1 MRRLKMMPLLLA
13 VALLCGCGH
22 VAGVAEEKPQIVATN
37 FVCYDFA
44 REIAGEFAD
53 VTLLIDPGTEVHAY
67 EPSPAD
73 ILKMETADL
82 FVYIGGESDVWAEKL
97 LSSFDDRKT
106 RLCVR
111 MMESV
116 EDPYTFYYTPAEMTE
131 QEEDSQ
137 GVYHGIGMVV
147 TLREGGGVEIV
158 RVYEDSPEVRAGLMT
173 GDIIVAVDG
182 ESIAGDSAKDLNSV
196 VSLIKGLDGTDV
208 TLTVLREGAEMQI
221 TATRGVVNLEY
232 AQFEI
237 LEGHIGYITISQFTG
252 NAVDGVKRAVDA
264 LKAAKVDGVI
274 VDVRD
279 DPGGMLDEVV
289 EIADLF
295 LPECMI
301 VYMEDRA
308 GTRTNFYSDS
318 KYWDVPMVV
327 LVNGGSASASEIF
340 AAAIKEN
347 ERGIIVGETTFG
359 KGIVQT
365 LMTFSQDGAGMQ
377 YTSASYFTPDG
388 NSIHGIGVE
397 PDLVVQPDETGE
409 DAQLQAAIDALKGE
423 E

>member
-1 MRRLKMMPLLLA
+1 MNEMFQRKGVVVCAVAWLVVIVAIGSSSLTLLLTGSDLA
-13 VALLCGCGH
+13 NQWGTRIVNASEYDSIQRFSRLNSIYDTLMSDYYQPLDGDALVLGAIRG
-22 VAGVAEEKPQIVATN
+22 
-37 FVCYDFA
+37 
-44 REIAGEFAD
+44 
-53 VTLLIDPGTEVHAY
+53 
-67 EPSPAD
+67 
-73 ILKMETADL
+73 
-82 FVYIGGESDVWAEKL
+82 
-97 LSSFDDRKT
+97 
-106 RLCVR
+106 

-158 RVYEDSPEVRAGLMT
+158 RVYEDSPAVRAGLMT

-196 VSLIKGLDGTDV
+196 VSLIKGEDGTDV

-237 LEGHIGYITISQFTG
+237 LDGHIGYITISQFTG

-264 LKAAKVDGVI
+264 LKSAKVDGVI

-397 PDLVVQPDETGE
+397 PDLVVQTDETGE

>member
-1 MRRLKMMPLLLA
+1 MNEMFQRKGVVVFAVAWLVVIVAIGSSSLTLLLTGSDLA
-13 VALLCGCGH
+13 NQWGTRIVNASEYDSIQRFSRLNSIYDTLMSDYYQPLDGDALVLGAIRG
-22 VAGVAEEKPQIVATN
+22 
-37 FVCYDFA
+37 
-44 REIAGEFAD
+44 
-53 VTLLIDPGTEVHAY
+53 
-67 EPSPAD
+67 
-73 ILKMETADL
+73 
-82 FVYIGGESDVWAEKL
+82 
-97 LSSFDDRKT
+97 
-106 RLCVR
+106 

-158 RVYEDSPEVRAGLMT
+158 RVYEDSPAVRAGLMT

-208 TLTVLREGAEMQI
+208 TLTVLRAGAEMQI

-237 LEGHIGYITISQFTG
+237 LDGHIGYITISQFTG

-318 KYWDVPMVV
+318 KYWDVPMAV

>member
-1 MRRLKMMPLLLA
+1 MNEMFQRKGVVVFAVAWLVVIVAIGSSSLTLLLTGSDLA
-13 VALLCGCGH
+13 NQWGTRIVNASEYDSIQRFSRLNSIYDTLMSDYYQPLDGDALVLGAIRG
-22 VAGVAEEKPQIVATN
+22 
-37 FVCYDFA
+37 
-44 REIAGEFAD
+44 
-53 VTLLIDPGTEVHAY
+53 
-67 EPSPAD
+67 
-73 ILKMETADL
+73 
-82 FVYIGGESDVWAEKL
+82 
-97 LSSFDDRKT
+97 
-106 RLCVR
+106 

-158 RVYEDSPEVRAGLMT
+158 RVYEDSPAVRAGLMT

-237 LEGHIGYITISQFTG
+237 LDGHIGYITISQFTG

>member
-1 MRRLKMMPLLLA
+1 MNEMFQRKGVVVFAVAWLVVIVAIGSSSLTLLLTGSDLA
-13 VALLCGCGH
+13 NQWGTRIVNASEYDSIQRFSRLNSIYDTLMSDYYQPLDGDALVLGAIRG
-22 VAGVAEEKPQIVATN
+22 
-37 FVCYDFA
+37 
-44 REIAGEFAD
+44 
-53 VTLLIDPGTEVHAY
+53 
-67 EPSPAD
+67 
-73 ILKMETADL
+73 
-82 FVYIGGESDVWAEKL
+82 
-97 LSSFDDRKT
+97 
-106 RLCVR
+106 

-158 RVYEDSPEVRAGLMT
+158 RVYEDSPAVRAGLMT

-237 LEGHIGYITISQFTG
+237 LDGHIGYITISQFTG

-365 LMTFSQDGAGMQ
+365 LMTFYQDGAGMQ

-397 PDLVVQPDETGE
+397 PDLVVQTDETGE
-409 DAQLQAAIDALKGE
+409 DTQLQAAIDALKGE

>member
-1 MRRLKMMPLLLA
+1 MNEMFQRKGMVVFAVAWLVVIVAIGSSSLTLLLTGSDLA
-13 VALLCGCGH
+13 NQWGTRIVNASEYDSIQRFSRLNSIYDTLMSDYYQPLDGDALVLGAIRG
-22 VAGVAEEKPQIVATN
+22 
-37 FVCYDFA
+37 
-44 REIAGEFAD
+44 
-53 VTLLIDPGTEVHAY
+53 
-67 EPSPAD
+67 
-73 ILKMETADL
+73 
-82 FVYIGGESDVWAEKL
+82 
-97 LSSFDDRKT
+97 
-106 RLCVR
+106 

-158 RVYEDSPEVRAGLMT
+158 RVYEDSPAVRAGLMT

-237 LEGHIGYITISQFTG
+237 LDGHIGYITISQFTG

-264 LKAAKVDGVI
+264 LKSAKVDGVI

>member
-1 MRRLKMMPLLLA
+1 MNEMFQRKGVVVFAVAWLVVIVAIGSSSLTLLLTGSDLA
-13 VALLCGCGH
+13 NQWGTRIVNASEYDSIQRFSRLNSIYDTLMSDYYQPLDGDALVLGAIRG
-22 VAGVAEEKPQIVATN
+22 
-37 FVCYDFA
+37 
-44 REIAGEFAD
+44 
-53 VTLLIDPGTEVHAY
+53 
-67 EPSPAD
+67 
-73 ILKMETADL
+73 
-82 FVYIGGESDVWAEKL
+82 
-97 LSSFDDRKT
+97 
-106 RLCVR
+106 

-158 RVYEDSPEVRAGLMT
+158 RVYEDSPAVRAGLMT

-237 LEGHIGYITISQFTG
+237 LDGHIGYITISQFTG

-264 LKAAKVDGVI
+264 LKSAKVDGVI

-397 PDLVVQPDETGE
+397 PDLVVQTDETGE

>member
-1 MRRLKMMPLLLA
+1 MNEMFQRKGVVVFAVAWLVVIVAIGSSSLTLLLTGSDLA
-13 VALLCGCGH
+13 NQWGTRIVNASEYDSIQRFSRLNSIYDTLMSDYYQPLDGDALVLGAIRG
-22 VAGVAEEKPQIVATN
+22 
-37 FVCYDFA
+37 
-44 REIAGEFAD
+44 
-53 VTLLIDPGTEVHAY
+53 
-67 EPSPAD
+67 
-73 ILKMETADL
+73 
-82 FVYIGGESDVWAEKL
+82 
-97 LSSFDDRKT
+97 
-106 RLCVR
+106 

-158 RVYEDSPEVRAGLMT
+158 RVYEDSPAVRAGLMT

-237 LEGHIGYITISQFTG
+237 LDGHIGYITISQFTG

-397 PDLVVQPDETGE
+397 PDLVVQTDETGE
-409 DAQLQAAIDALKGE
+409 DTQLQAAVDALKGE

>member
-1 MRRLKMMPLLLA
+1 MNEMFQRKGMVVFAVAWLVVIVAIGSSSLTLLLTGSDLA
-13 VALLCGCGH
+13 NQWGTRIVNASEYDSIQRFSRLNSIYDTLMSDYYQPLDGDALVLGAIRG
-22 VAGVAEEKPQIVATN
+22 
-37 FVCYDFA
+37 
-44 REIAGEFAD
+44 
-53 VTLLIDPGTEVHAY
+53 
-67 EPSPAD
+67 
-73 ILKMETADL
+73 
-82 FVYIGGESDVWAEKL
+82 
-97 LSSFDDRKT
+97 
-106 RLCVR
+106 

-158 RVYEDSPEVRAGLMT
+158 RVYEDSPAVRAGLMT

-208 TLTVLREGAEMQI
+208 TLTVLRAGAEMQI

-237 LEGHIGYITISQFTG
+237 LDGHIGYITISQFTG
-252 NAVDGVKRAVDA
+252 NVVDGVKRAVDA

>member
-1 MRRLKMMPLLLA
+1 MNEMFQRKGVVVFAVAWLVVIVAIGSSSLTLLLTGSDLA
-13 VALLCGCGH
+13 NQWGTRIVNASEYDSIQRFSRLNSIYDTLMSDYYQPLDGDALVLGAIRG
-22 VAGVAEEKPQIVATN
+22 
-37 FVCYDFA
+37 
-44 REIAGEFAD
+44 
-53 VTLLIDPGTEVHAY
+53 
-67 EPSPAD
+67 
-73 ILKMETADL
+73 
-82 FVYIGGESDVWAEKL
+82 
-97 LSSFDDRKT
+97 
-106 RLCVR
+106 

-158 RVYEDSPEVRAGLMT
+158 RVYEDSPAVRAGLMT

-208 TLTVLREGAEMQI
+208 TLTVLRAGAEMQI
-221 TATRGVVNLEY
+221 TATRGVVNMEY

-237 LEGHIGYITISQFTG
+237 LDGHIGYITISQFTG

-264 LKAAKVDGVI
+264 LKSAKVDGVI

-295 LPECMI
+295 LPEW
-301 VYMEDRA
+301 
-308 GTRTNFYSDS
+308 TR
-318 KYWDVPMVV
+318 
-327 LVNGGSASASEIF
+327 
-340 AAAIKEN
+340 
-347 ERGIIVGETTFG
+347 
-359 KGIVQT
+359 
-365 LMTFSQDGAGMQ
+365 
-377 YTSASYFTPDG
+377 
-388 NSIHGIGVE
+388 
-397 PDLVVQPDETGE
+397 
-409 DAQLQAAIDALKGE
+409 
-423 E
+423 

>member
-1 MRRLKMMPLLLA
+1 MNEMFQRKGVVVFAVAWLVVIVAIGSSSLTLLLTGSDLA
-13 VALLCGCGH
+13 NQWGTRIVNASEYDSIQRFSRLNSIYDTLMSDYYQPLDGDALVLGAIRG
-22 VAGVAEEKPQIVATN
+22 
-37 FVCYDFA
+37 
-44 REIAGEFAD
+44 
-53 VTLLIDPGTEVHAY
+53 
-67 EPSPAD
+67 
-73 ILKMETADL
+73 
-82 FVYIGGESDVWAEKL
+82 
-97 LSSFDDRKT
+97 
-106 RLCVR
+106 

-158 RVYEDSPEVRAGLMT
+158 RVYEDSPAVRAGLMT

-208 TLTVLREGAEMQI
+208 TLTVLRAGAEMQI

-237 LEGHIGYITISQFTG
+237 LDGHIGYITISQFTG

>member
-1 MRRLKMMPLLLA
+1 MNEMFQRKGVVVFAVAWLVVIVAIGSSSLTLLLTGSDLA
-13 VALLCGCGH
+13 NQWGTRIVNASEYDSIQRFSRLNSIYDTLMSDYYQPLDGDALVLGAIRG
-22 VAGVAEEKPQIVATN
+22 
-37 FVCYDFA
+37 
-44 REIAGEFAD
+44 
-53 VTLLIDPGTEVHAY
+53 
-67 EPSPAD
+67 
-73 ILKMETADL
+73 
-82 FVYIGGESDVWAEKL
+82 
-97 LSSFDDRKT
+97 
-106 RLCVR
+106 

-147 TLREGGGVEIV
+147 TLLEGGGVEIV
-158 RVYEDSPEVRAGLMT
+158 RVYEDSPAVRAGLMT

-237 LEGHIGYITISQFTG
+237 LDGHIGYITISQFTG

>member
-1 MRRLKMMPLLLA
+1 MNEMFQRKGMVVFAVAWLVVIVAIGSSSLTLLLTGSDLA
-13 VALLCGCGH
+13 NQWGTRIVNASEYDSIQRFSRLNSIYDTLMSDYYQPLDGDALVLGAIRG
-22 VAGVAEEKPQIVATN
+22 
-37 FVCYDFA
+37 
-44 REIAGEFAD
+44 
-53 VTLLIDPGTEVHAY
+53 
-67 EPSPAD
+67 
-73 ILKMETADL
+73 
-82 FVYIGGESDVWAEKL
+82 
-97 LSSFDDRKT
+97 
-106 RLCVR
+106 

-158 RVYEDSPEVRAGLMT
+158 RVYEDSPAVRAGLMT

-208 TLTVLREGAEMQI
+208 TLTVLRAGAEMQI

-237 LEGHIGYITISQFTG
+237 LDGHIGYITISQFTG

>member
-1 MRRLKMMPLLLA
+1 MNEMFQRKGVVVFAVAWLVVIVAIGSSSLTLLLTGSDLA
-13 VALLCGCGH
+13 NQWGTRIVNASEYDSIQRFSRLNSIYDTLMSDYYQPLDGDALVLGAIRG
-22 VAGVAEEKPQIVATN
+22 
-37 FVCYDFA
+37 
-44 REIAGEFAD
+44 
-53 VTLLIDPGTEVHAY
+53 
-67 EPSPAD
+67 
-73 ILKMETADL
+73 
-82 FVYIGGESDVWAEKL
+82 
-97 LSSFDDRKT
+97 
-106 RLCVR
+106 

-158 RVYEDSPEVRAGLMT
+158 RVYEDSPAVRAGLMT

-237 LEGHIGYITISQFTG
+237 LDGHIGYITISQFTG

-264 LKAAKVDGVI
+264 LKSAKVDGVI